1 MTLMA
6 PLLTFLCYAEEKKV
20 RSLVKDHSLGRAS
33 PKIVSYA
40 ILLSRDS
47 SGPWQ
52 RLFLVN
58 FLS

>member
-6 PLLTFLCYAEEKKV
+6 PLLTFLCFAEEKNI
-20 RSLVKDHSLGRAS
+20 RSSILTLSCSSLVKDHLLGRAS

-47 SGPWQ
+47 SGSW
-52 RLFLVN
+52 
-58 FLS
+58 